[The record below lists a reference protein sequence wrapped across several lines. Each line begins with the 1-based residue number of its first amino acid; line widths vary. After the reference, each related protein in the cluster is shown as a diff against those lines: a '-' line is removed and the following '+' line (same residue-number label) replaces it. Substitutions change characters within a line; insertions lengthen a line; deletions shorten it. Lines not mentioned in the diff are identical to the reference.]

1 MTKMLHITNNSGN
14 QEHYTPVRFTDS
26 ARVVMGSIDLDPASN
41 IVANEWIKASTF
53 YTKENQGLDKE
64 WRGNV
69 WMNPPYDSKS
79 LKPLIDKL
87 LHESIEQAVVLTNN
101 NTDTK
106 NGQRLLQWAS
116 AICLVSGRVRFIKPD
131 GSENKSPLQGQIIY
145 YKGHNVNNFKKEFS
159 KHGVVY
165 IKD

>member
-1 MTKMLHITNNSGN
+1 MLHITNNSGN
-14 QEHYTPVRFTDS
+14 QEHYTPARFIDS

-41 IVANEWIKASTF
+41 IVANEWIKARTF

-145 YKGHNVNNFKKEFS
+145 YKGNKTIKFKEEFS
-159 KHGVVY
+159 KHGTVY
-165 IKD
+165 LKD

>member
-1 MTKMLHITNNSGN
+1 
-14 QEHYTPVRFTDS
+14 
-26 ARVVMGSIDLDPASN
+26 MGSIDLDPASN
-41 IVANEWIKASTF
+41 IVANEWIKARTF

-87 LHESIEQAVVLTNN
+87 LHESIEQAIVLTNN

-106 NGQRLLQWAS
+106 NGQCLLQWAS

-145 YKGHNVNNFKKEFS
+145 YKGANLAKFKQEFS